1 MQGLH
6 KLVHTSYQN
15 LASTQKHTNN
25 VHVAL
30 LHNKWQHASCQIK
43 YVSPSANITNSRR
56 ASLLSYYAVFLH
68 DCLVTGYHDVQLYM
82 RSTILFGLWTDMIS
96 ATKNSTQY
104 HPLAS
109 WVAYL
114 EKKVQLFYLTKQ
126 MNLCKYL
133 VHMQYH
139 WPLACL
145 CAGSVIPES
154 VDSSNHEWK
163 DESAPKMPFSQK
175 KKKKKRMDYKLM
187 PIQLLWA
194 NASPQVLYINMR
206 PI

>member
-15 LASTQKHTNN
+15 LASTQKYTNN

-56 ASLLSYYAVFLH
+56 ASLLSYYAVCLH

-82 RSTILFGLWTDMIS
+82 HSTILFGLWTDMIS

-133 VHMQYH
+133 VTYAV
-139 WPLACL
+139 PLT
-145 CAGSVIPES
+145 
-154 VDSSNHEWK
+154 SSLFVRR
-163 DESAPKMPFSQK
+163 FSDPRKCWFFQSWVE
-175 KKKKKRMDYKLM
+175 RRVSSE
-187 PIQLLWA
+187 
-194 NASPQVLYINMR
+194 NAF
-206 PI
+206 